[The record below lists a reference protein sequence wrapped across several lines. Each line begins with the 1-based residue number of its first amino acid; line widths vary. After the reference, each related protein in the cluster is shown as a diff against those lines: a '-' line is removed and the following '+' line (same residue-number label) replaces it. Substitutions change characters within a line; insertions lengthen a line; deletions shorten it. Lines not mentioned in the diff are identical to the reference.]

1 MSISV
6 ITGVPGAGKTAVLT
20 AIARDLIKK
29 GDVDVYSN
37 YKIFYKSERLK
48 FWRKMDDLLKITQGV
63 ILMDEIQIYLNSR
76 FYAKM
81 SIDMQYKLQ
90 QHRKE
95 GLHIVGTVQ
104 KMSRIDVTMREL
116 VTNYYECGKVLRLP
130 FFGMLYRITE
140 YDPDD
145 WDVRKTDMSGKPI
158 VRKAIRIKYYWGS
171 ERKEE
176 RPLELPRNIKDVY
189 GMYDTLGKI
198 ELPEDSNVRKGDTMS

>member
-20 AIARDLIKK
+20 AIARDLLEK
-29 GDVDVYSN
+29 DEVDVYSN
-37 YKIFYKSERLK
+37 YKIFYKSKRLK
-48 FWRKMDDLLKITQGV
+48 FWRLLDDLLKITKGV

-104 KMSRIDVTMREL
+104 NMARIDVTMREL
-116 VTNYYECGKVLRLP
+116 VTNYYECRKVIRIP
-130 FFGMLYRITE
+130 FFGMLYKIVE
-140 YDPDD
+140 FNVME
-145 WDVRKTDMSGKPI
+145 WDVRENEN
-158 VRKAIRIKYYWGS
+158 RKSIRVKFYLGS
-171 ERKEE
+171 EREGE
-176 RPLELPRNIKDVY
+176 RPIDLPRNIKNVY
-189 GMYDTLGKI
+189 GMYDTLAKI
-198 ELPEDSNVRKGDTMS
+198 DLPEDSNVKSGDTMS